1 MTTDVLLPIFN
12 GSSQHHRE
20 KLKVLNLFIIK
31 TNKKQPKQCF
41 QETTKINKKCKL
53 KELTKTNTVIV

>member
-31 TNKKQPKQCF
+31 TNKKPKQCF